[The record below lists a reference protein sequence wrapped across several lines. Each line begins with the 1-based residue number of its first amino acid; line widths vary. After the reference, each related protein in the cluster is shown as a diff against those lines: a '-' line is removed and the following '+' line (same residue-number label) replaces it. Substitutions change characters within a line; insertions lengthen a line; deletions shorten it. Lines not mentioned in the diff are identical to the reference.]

1 MSGYSSLYLTHFI
14 IFVVMA
20 IIVFSMAVEEQ
31 AVGCPESEVEEGVEG
46 EEGGSG
52 VDSFVTMISL
62 A

>member
-14 IFVVMA
+14 IFVVMT

-31 AVGCPESEVEEGVEG
+31 VVGCPESES